1 MFRMKSLLGIF
12 IFLLPLHAFLVT
24 VLKCRFDVN
33 TDILRFWKEW
43 ILTFLVLYLFTKVLR
58 KNDFS
63 LRKIYSKN
71 TLLWLSTA
79 FIICSAIYIIF
90 PFFQLKLASVLWFR
104 YDTYFLIA
112 MIVWLYCGLQNDLR
126 YFVKTLFLSTF
137 GILIIFLPWYL
148 TGNIADKAALF
159 WYSSEVSTYVANT
172 CISFAQNVE
181 WHHRFQGTFWWPIR
195 FSVFLTVVYSLFAWW
210 LFSSSRFVGNT
221 RYYMLGWFAALVL
234 PSIFFSYSKTSML
247 GFVFAVALFV
257 LLSYK
262 YIYKR
267 KITKTFYFSL
277 AGIITVPIA
286 LIALLKWELFLHLW
300 SVLNRVD
307 NLTKSVEMFFYNP
320 FWYGLWIAGPASQ
333 MGHSIES
340 AGNWQIAT
348 SSVFSVHKFL
358 PENWYVQILLEQGL
372 IGFFLFISLIILI
385 GLRLIES
392 VKRSRDFMQ
401 VGITTAYFALCFMA
415 LFTHAFEEAA
425 TSYILF
431 FLIGLVLTDSMQ
443 REKNAK
449 K

>member
-1 MFRMKSLLGIF
+1 
-12 IFLLPLHAFLVT
+12 
-24 VLKCRFDVN
+24 
-33 TDILRFWKEW
+33 
-43 ILTFLVLYLFTKVLR
+43 
-58 KNDFS
+58 
-63 LRKIYSKN
+63 
-71 TLLWLSTA
+71 
-79 FIICSAIYIIF
+79 
-90 PFFQLKLASVLWFR
+90 
-104 YDTYFLIA
+104 
-112 MIVWLYCGLQNDLR
+112 
-126 YFVKTLFLSTF
+126 
-137 GILIIFLPWYL
+137 
-148 TGNIADKAALF
+148 
-159 WYSSEVSTYVANT
+159 
-172 CISFAQNVE
+172 
-181 WHHRFQGTFWWPIR
+181 
-195 FSVFLTVVYSLFAWW
+195 
-210 LFSSSRFVGNT
+210 
-221 RYYMLGWFAALVL
+221 
-234 PSIFFSYSKTSML
+234 ML

-372 IGFFLFISLIILI
+372 IGFFLFISLIVLI